1 MFGRAGRAISVL
13 CLEGGLVAFH
23 SCGTPEGADMSKAKE
38 IYEMITADYFPAESL
53 EHRRDA
59 ILTLGRMARKGN
71 REAIEAL
78 KGISEHPYVP
88 YELRDL
94 AKDELAT

>member
-1 MFGRAGRAISVL
+1 MG
-13 CLEGGLVAFH
+13 
-23 SCGTPEGADMSKAKE
+23 KAKE
-38 IYEMITADYFPAESL
+38 VYEMITADYFPAESL
-53 EHRRDA
+53 EHRRTA
-59 ILTLGRMARKGN
+59 IMTLSRMARKGD

-88 YELRDL
+88 YDLRNL

>member
-1 MFGRAGRAISVL
+1 MGIA
-13 CLEGGLVAFH
+13 
-23 SCGTPEGADMSKAKE
+23 EGANMGKAKE

-53 EHRRDA
+53 EHRRTA
-59 ILTLGRMARKGN
+59 IMTLGRMARKGN

-88 YELRDL
+88 YDLRNL